1 MGGCLDL
8 KMNTM
13 ISSLAVLIISLFSCI
28 IAAKEKNQ
36 PVVFCS
42 KWTMQKTVHIG
53 RDTVATLRSTIDQI
67 RRCTVIFKL
76 KVRGGC
82 NAMRLACPKFNVPKG
97 PGRLFFARALGPQ
110 PRRQYYNGMRPNG
123 VTSANKLRVIYRGKN
138 LNELTCRVIC
148 IDKDPVT
155 TTTSP

>member
-1 MGGCLDL
+1 MGGLLDL
-8 KMNTM
+8 NMNTF
-13 ISSLAVLIISLFSCI
+13 ILSLVVFIIFPCTLV
-28 IAAKEKNQ
+28 AEENRNT
-36 PVVFCS
+36 VFCS

-76 KVRGGC
+76 IPRGGC
-82 NAMRLACPKFNVPKG
+82 NEMRLACPKFNVPKG
-97 PGRLFFARALGPQ
+97 PGRLFFARPLGPQ

-123 VTSANKLRVIYRGKN
+123 VKSKSKLRVIYRGKN

-148 IDKDPVT
+148 VDKDPLPAIT
-155 TTTSP
+155 TAAA